1 VDDSRRV
8 GIEVPRTVERLLA
21 EREATRELL
30 RALARGAGLPSL
42 LDEVVRAAQRLCDGD
57 HGQLYLRDGGVFFVR
72 SESGGQKA
80 ALEYSR
86 EHPHEIDR
94 TTVVGRVAL
103 SGEAVQI
110 PDVLTDPD
118 YDYGAQAIVGF
129 RALLGVPITLD
140 GELIGA
146 LAVGRNQP
154 GPFGDEQVGLV
165 LAFADQAAV
174 AIANARLLETVERQL
189 EQQRAIA
196 ELLRGVARSEGLDAV
211 FGVALEAAMRLCD
224 CDYGALYMVEGE
236 LVRSVI
242 QHGGSP
248 EHAEYERNHPHTKD
262 RHTLVGRV
270 AVTERTVH
278 IPDTLADPEYSWPGQ
293 EMSGYRAMLGVP
305 ILVER
310 ELIGVFGLVRNEP
323 KPFTDEQT
331 ELVETFADQAAIAI
345 ANARLLEA
353 VERQRSEL
361 ARFVSP
367 QVAEL
372 ISSPDGERLLHGH
385 RAYISCLFCDLRN
398 FTGFAETAAPEELI
412 ELLGDYHTALGELI
426 PLYHGTLEHFAGDG
440 VMVFFNDPLSV
451 PDHELEAVRLALAVR
466 ERFEQLADLWRKRG
480 TELALGIGIEAGYAT
495 LGRIGFEG
503 RYDYGALG
511 PVTNLAARLSTQAA
525 PHQILIGPRI
535 YAALEDTI
543 EASPVGEVQL
553 KGFARPI
560 STYQVQRVLP
570 D

>member
-1 VDDSRRV
+1 VA
-8 GIEVPRTVERLLA
+8 LWA
-21 EREATRELL
+21 AT
-30 RALARGAGLPSL
+30 
-42 LDEVVRAAQRLCDGD
+42 RLCD
-57 HGQLYLRDGGVFFVR
+57 
-72 SESGGQKA
+72 A
-80 ALEYSR
+80 
-86 EHPHEIDR
+86 
-94 TTVVGRVAL
+94 
-103 SGEAVQI
+103 
-110 PDVLTDPD
+110 
-118 YDYGAQAIVGF
+118 
-129 RALLGVPITLD
+129 
-140 GELIGA
+140 
-146 LAVGRNQP
+146 
-154 GPFGDEQVGLV
+154 
-165 LAFADQAAV
+165 
-174 AIANARLLETVERQL
+174 
-189 EQQRAIA
+189 
-196 ELLRGVARSEGLDAV
+196 
-211 FGVALEAAMRLCD
+211 
-224 CDYGALYMVEGE
+224 DYGALYMVDGE
-236 LVRSVI
+236 LLRSVD

-278 IPDTLADPEYSWPGQ
+278 IHDTLADPEYSWPGQ

-398 FTGFAETAAPEELI
+398 FTAFAETAAPEELI

-451 PDHELEAVRLALAVR
+451 PEHELQAVRLALAVR

-535 YAALEDTI
+535 YAAVEDTI
-543 EASPVGEVQL
+543 EASPVGEMQL

-560 STYQVQRVLP
+560 STYQVHRVLP